1 MDNIFEDLLWLQ
13 KPPEEFSKE
22 LANASNITDF
32 KELAKYSLDEG
43 QLKRLYNKF
52 SRFRNDKDK
61 TTPLIPVKIGIIS
74 NSTTDLVVPS
84 LISTAL
90 RYGISLK
97 VIEAEFNQIAQEAFS
112 ENSTFNNH
120 KLDFIL
126 VAIDYHGLSLS
137 KKIGDK
143 NLSNK
148 NIDDCFL
155 YIKSIIESLRSKFD
169 TQIIFQN
176 IANIPESPFG
186 SFEGRLQGTF
196 YNLILNLNQRL
207 DSLISN
213 NIFLLDVENISS
225 NIGLSNWHNPTLWN
239 LGKLSFSQHYL
250 PIYAEYICRILAA
263 RLGKSRRCLILDLDN
278 TLWGGVIGDDGV
290 EGIIIGNGN
299 PTGEAHLNI
308 QKTALELRERGIVL
322 AVSSKNDDKIARQP
336 FKKHPDMLLK
346 EEHIAVFQANWMD
359 KASNI
364 KAIAKTL
371 SLGLESMV
379 FLDDNPAERMQ
390 VRRELPDVAVPELP
404 DNPALYARTL
414 LAAGYFES
422 IGFSDE
428 DLKRASYYQD
438 NAKRAE
444 ILSQSSDIDGYLKSL
459 DMVINFS
466 SFDKIGRARIVQLIN
481 KSNQFNLTTKRYNEI
496 EIKNFEEDKKFH
508 TYQIRLKD
516 KLGDNGMISIIICK
530 KNTKFWEID
539 TWLMSCRVLGRKVE
553 IATLQNIIQNAKNNG
568 ADKLIGYYNK
578 TERNGLVKDHYKKLG
593 FNKTSGDDHNEIWQ
607 LNIKDYKFQKIAM
620 IESNI

>member
-1 MDNIFEDLLWLQ
+1 MNNIYEDLLWLQ
-13 KPPEEFSKE
+13 KPSHEYSKE
-22 LANASNITDF
+22 LANASDITDF
-32 KELAKYSLDEG
+32 VKLAKYSLDEG

-52 SRFRNDKDK
+52 NKFRKDKEK
-61 TTPLIPVKIGIIS
+61 TTPLTSLKIGIIS
-74 NSTTDLVVPS
+74 NSTTNFITPS

-90 RYGISLK
+90 RYRISLEI
-97 VIEAEFNQIAQEAFS
+97 IEAEFDQVAQEAFS
-112 ENSTFNNH
+112 ENSTFSKQ

-126 VAIDYHGLSLS
+126 VGIDYHGLILN
-137 KKIGDK
+137 KNIGDK
-143 NLSNK
+143 KLSSK

-155 YIKSIIESLRSKFD
+155 YIKSIIDSLRSKFD

-176 IANIPESPFG
+176 FANIAETSFG
-186 SFEGRLQGTF
+186 SFEGRLQGTL
-196 YNLILNLNQRL
+196 YNLISNLNRRL
-207 DSLISN
+207 DTLISN
-213 NIFLLDVENISS
+213 NIFLLDIENIAS
-225 NIGLSNWHNPTLWN
+225 NIGLSNWHDPTLWN
-239 LGKLSFSQHYL
+239 LGKLSFSQKYL
-250 PIYAEYICRILAA
+250 PIYAEYICRILSA
-263 RLGKSRRCLILDLDN
+263 RIGKSRRCLILDLDN
-278 TLWGGVIGDDGV
+278 TLWGGIIGDDGV

-322 AVSSKNDDKIARQP
+322 AVSSKNDDKIARKP
-336 FKKHPDMLLK
+336 FREHPDMLLK
-346 EEHIAVFQANWMD
+346 EEHIAVFQANWTD

-404 DNPALYARTL
+404 DNPALYTRTL

-422 IGFSDE
+422 IGFSAE

-444 ILSQSSDIDGYLKSL
+444 ILNQSSDIDGYLKSL
-459 DMVINFS
+459 NMEINFS
-466 SFDKIGRARIVQLIN
+466 SFDKIGRARIVQLVN
-481 KSNQFNLTTKRYNEI
+481 KSNQFNLTTKRYNEN
-496 EIKNFEEDKKFH
+496 EIKNFEENEKFY
-508 TYQIRLKD
+508 TCQIRLKD
-516 KLGDNGMISIIICK
+516 QLGDNGMICVIICK
-530 KNTKFWEID
+530 KDIKFWEID

-553 IATLQNIIQNAKNNG
+553 IETLQNIIQNARNNRV
-568 ADKLIGYYNK
+568 DKLIGFYHK

-593 FNKTSGDDHNEIWQ
+593 FNKTSGNNQNEIWE
-607 LNIKDYKFQKIAM
+607 LNIKNYKIKEMPMFKK
-620 IESNI
+620 

>member
-1 MDNIFEDLLWLQ
+1 MDNIYEDLLWLQ

-22 LANASNITDF
+22 LANASNIASL
-32 KELAKYSLDEG
+32 KELTKYSLDES

-52 SRFRNDKDK
+52 SKFRDNNGDI
-61 TTPLIPVKIGIIS
+61 TALVPLKIGIIS
-74 NSTTDLVVPS
+74 NSTTDLMVPS

-97 VIEAEFNQIAQEAFS
+97 IIEAEFDQIAQEAFS
-112 ENSTFNNH
+112 ENSTFIDH

-143 NLSNK
+143 KLSDK

-169 TQIIFQN
+169 AQVIFQN
-176 IANIPESPFG
+176 IANITESPFG
-186 SFEGRLQGTF
+186 SYEGRLQGTLCS
-196 YNLILNLNQRL
+196 LISNLNRRL

-225 NIGLSNWHNPTLWN
+225 NIGLSNWNDPTLWN
-239 LGKLSFSQHYL
+239 LGKLSFSQNYL
-250 PIYAEYICRILAA
+250 PIYAEHVCRILAA

-278 TLWGGVIGDDGV
+278 TVWGGIIGDDGV

-404 DNPALYARTL
+404 NNPALYVRTL

-444 ILSQSSDIDGYLKSL
+444 IFSQSSDIDGYLKSL
-459 DMVINFS
+459 DMEINFS
-466 SFDKIGRARIVQLIN
+466 SFNKIGRARIVQLVN

-496 EIKNFEEDKKFH
+496 EIKNFEENKKFH
-508 TYQIRLKD
+508 TSQIRLKD
-516 KLGDNGMISIIICK
+516 KLGDNGMISVIICQ
-530 KNTKFWEID
+530 KNAKFWEID

-553 IATLQNIIQNAKNNG
+553 IATLQNIIQNAKNEG
-568 ADKLIGYYNK
+568 ADKLIGFYNK

-593 FNKTSGDDHNEIWQ
+593 FNKTADNEYNEIWE
-607 LNIKDYKFQKIAM
+607 LNIEDYKFQKIPL
-620 IESNI
+620 IEMNI

>member
-13 KPPEEFSKE
+13 KPSEEFSKE
-22 LANASNITDF
+22 LANASDITAF

-52 SRFRNDKDK
+52 NKFRNDKGK
-61 TTPLIPVKIGIIS
+61 TTPLIPIKIGIIS
-74 NSTTDLVVPS
+74 NSTTDLMVPS

-112 ENSTFNNH
+112 KNSTFSNH

-126 VAIDYHGLSLS
+126 MAIDYRGLSLS

-148 NIDDCFL
+148 NIEDCFL

-169 TQIIFQN
+169 AQIIFQN

-186 SFEGRLQGTF
+186 SFEGRLQGTL
-196 YNLILNLNQRL
+196 YSLILNLNRRL
-207 DSLISN
+207 DGLISN
-213 NIFLLDVENISS
+213 NIFLLDVENISL
-225 NIGLSNWHNPTLWN
+225 NIGLSNWHDPTLWN
-239 LGKLSFSQHYL
+239 LGKLSFSQQYL
-250 PIYAEYICRILAA
+250 PIYAEYVCRILAA

-278 TLWGGVIGDDGV
+278 TLWGGVIWDDGI

-459 DMVINFS
+459 DMEINFS
-466 SFDKIGRARIVQLIN
+466 SFNKIGRDRIVQLIN

-508 TYQIRLKD
+508 TCQIRLKD
-516 KLGDNGMISIIICK
+516 KLGDNGMISVIICK

-578 TERNGLVKDHYKKLG
+578 TERNGLIKDHYKKLG

-607 LNIKDYKFQKIAM
+607 LNIEDYKFQKIPL
-620 IESNI
+620 IEMNI